1 MARYP
6 RPTVVKRPWVTH
18 SETVVYENPWI
29 RVRHDEV
36 TTPGGSAG
44 VYGVVELPAAL
55 GVVTLTA
62 DLHTHLVGQYRYPLE
77 TYSWEIPEG
86 AHDPGESLVDGA
98 ARELREETGL
108 SAAKWSDLGTLHT
121 SNCIT
126 TEVAHLFLAEDLT
139 EGVAQPD
146 ETERL
151 EVRTLHFGEAF
162 DLVARGEIQ
171 DAMSVVALYRVR
183 DRLLAEGRLPG

>member
-1 MARYP
+1 ME
-6 RPTVVKRPWVTH
+6 RPWVTH

-55 GVVTLTA
+55 GVVTLTD
-62 DLHTHLVGQYRYPLE
+62 DLQTHLVGQYRYPLE
-77 TYSWEIPEG
+77 TYSWVICEG

-98 ARELREETGL
+98 QRELREETGL
-108 SAAKWSDLGTLHT
+108 AAATWSDLGTLHT

-126 TEVAHLFLAEDLT
+126 TEVAHLFLAEGLT
-139 EGVAQPD
+139 EGRPEPD

-151 EVRTLHFGEAF
+151 EVRTLHFTEAF

-183 DRLLAEGRLPG
+183 DRLLAEGRLPV

>member
-1 MARYP
+1 V
-6 RPTVVKRPWVTH
+6 TERPWVTH
-18 SETVVYENPWI
+18 SETVVYENSWI

-55 GVVTLTA
+55 GVVTLTE

-86 AHDPGESLVDGA
+86 AHHHDETLLDGA
-98 ARELREETGL
+98 GRELREETGL
-108 SAAKWSDLGTLHT
+108 TAGRWSDLGTLHT

-126 TEVAHLFLAEDLT
+126 TEVAHLFLAEDLR
-139 EGVAQPD
+139 EGVAEPD

-151 EVRTLHFGEAF
+151 EVRVLHFTEAF
-162 DLVARGEIQ
+162 GLVARGEIQ

-183 DRLLAEGRLPG
+183 DRLLAEGRLRA

>member
-6 RPTVVKRPWVTH
+6 DVVVGERPWVTH

-36 TTPGGSAG
+36 TTPGGSEG

-55 GVVTLTA
+55 GVVTLTD

-86 AHDPGESLVDGA
+86 AHDREESLLDGA
-98 ARELREETGL
+98 GRELREETGL
-108 SAAKWSDLGTLHT
+108 TAARWTDLGTLHT

-126 TEVAHLFLAEDLT
+126 TEVAHLFLAEDLS
-139 EGVAQPD
+139 EGVPEPD

-151 EVRTLHFGEAF
+151 VVRVLHFTEAF
-162 DLVARGEIQ
+162 EMVARGEIQ

-183 DRLLAEGRLPG
+183 DRLLAEGRLAP